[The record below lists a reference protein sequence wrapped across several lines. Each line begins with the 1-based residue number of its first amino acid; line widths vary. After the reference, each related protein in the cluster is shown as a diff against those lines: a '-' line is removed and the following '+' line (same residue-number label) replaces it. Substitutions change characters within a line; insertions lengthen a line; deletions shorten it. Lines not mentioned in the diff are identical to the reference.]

1 MKIIFEQREI
11 LVLCCGIFY
20 SVLCIYSIVTGLL
33 YLRKGNVVNP
43 LELPKSMAARMDDA
57 GYMRRASV
65 FFGWLTVVVGLVQG
79 LSAYCLFFG
88 SFPWQYGVA
97 LGFTIFS
104 ILSAGTKLVMTFHLF
119 PILKEAA
126 YIGIFAIL
134 LLDATRALFL

>member
-1 MKIIFEQREI
+1 MIFEQRGI

-57 GYMRRASV
+57 GYMRRVSV

-79 LSAYCLFFG
+79 LSACCLFFG
-88 SFPWQYGVA
+88 SCPWQYWVVF
-97 LGFTIFS
+97 GFTIFS
-104 ILSAGTKLVMTFHLF
+104 MLSAGTKLVMTFHLF

-126 YIGIFAIL
+126 YIGIFIVL
-134 LLDATRALFL
+134 LLDATKALFF